1 MLGGSVVPR
10 PQALASNIFSSIR
23 QDLFAGPSTLQ
34 LQIRTATKRGGGS
47 SKNGR
52 DSAGKRL
59 GVKKFTDQYVLPGQ
73 IIVRQRGSTLHAGQH
88 VSKGSDHTLY
98 ATEPGYI
105 KFYSH
110 HLPFPHT
117 TFPSTT
123 ATTAADLLAASTT
136 GAQVVPVK
144 RPRGMRQYVG
154 IVRDREERLP
164 RDATVEGRD
173 RRFWG
178 WPKEVEGEEEIVFNA
193 KA

>member
-1 MLGGSVVPR
+1 MRRNFPLRCVSVAPSPR
-10 PQALASNIFSSIR
+10 RSVSPSPALNRVCAYSIQAHLAPLS
-23 QDLFAGPSTLQ
+23 
-34 LQIRTATKRGGGS
+34 
-47 SKNGR
+47 
-52 DSAGKRL
+52 
-59 GVKKFTDQYVLPGQ
+59 DQYVLPGQ
-73 IIVRQRGSTLHAGQH
+73 IIVRQRGSTFHAGQH

-117 TFPSTT
+117 TFSPTT
-123 ATTAADLLAASTT
+123 ATTAADLLAASTA
-136 GAQVVPVK
+136 GAEAVPVK

-164 RDATVEGRD
+164 RDVAVEGRD

-193 KA
+193 KV